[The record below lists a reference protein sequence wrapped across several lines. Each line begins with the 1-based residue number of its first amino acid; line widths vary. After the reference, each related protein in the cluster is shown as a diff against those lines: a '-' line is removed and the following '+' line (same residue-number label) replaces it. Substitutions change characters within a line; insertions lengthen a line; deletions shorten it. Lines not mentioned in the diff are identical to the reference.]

1 MAFLSFYT
9 LKGFSMKYLLSLSYE
24 EKLFMMATMD
34 LEIERM
40 NKSGTS
46 YKKLSTFYLL
56 RKEV

>member
-9 LKGFSMKYLLSLSYE
+9 LKGFSMKYLLNLSYE

-40 NKSGTS
+40 SKSFS
-46 YKKLSTFYLL
+46 WLKSI
-56 RKEV
+56 EVIL